1 MTTISPILMP
11 VDFSKRCMDMIPYL
25 KFMAAKYNAE
35 IILLHVVNP
44 VYAISETGISP
55 PAIVPVP
62 EWLIAQQAEKLE
74 TFGDPEL
81 QGFRVRRL
89 VYEGEPDAQ
98 IVATVEAEGAQM
110 VMMPTH
116 GYGAF
121 RRFLIGSV
129 TAKVLHDVDCPV
141 LTGAHFQEHKPAKE
155 MNVSNLVCAIDGNLG
170 PCSCN
175 AALEWASRL
184 SMDFHGT
191 LSIIHAV
198 PAPHPSLRVVFSSD
212 VKDQMETMIRDEIAR
227 LKTKIGA
234 EDIAVCIEQG
244 EVTHTVCSYAQ
255 SVGADLLVIGR
266 GGKRNGMGRLRSNA
280 YGIIRQSTCPVLS
293 V

>member
-1 MTTISPILMP
+1 MP
-11 VDFSKRCMDMIPYL
+11 VDFSNRCTDMIPYVKL
-25 KFMAAKYNAE
+25 IAAEYNSE

-44 VYAISETGISP
+44 VYAIPETGISP

-62 EWLIAQQAEKLE
+62 KWLIAQQAEKLE
-74 TFGDPEL
+74 TFGQAEW

-98 IVATVEAEGAQM
+98 IAATAQAEGAQFLII
-110 VMMPTH
+110 PTH

-141 LTGAHFQEHKPAKE
+141 LTGAHIHEHRPARE
-155 MNVSNLVCAIDGNLG
+155 MKISNVVCAIDLG

-175 AALEWASRL
+175 TLEWASRL
-184 SMDFHGT
+184 STDFGSA

-198 PAPHPSLRVVFSSD
+198 PTLHPSLRLVFSSD
-212 VKDQMETMIRDEIAR
+212 VKHQMETMIREEIAA
-227 LKTKIGA
+227 LKAKAA
-234 EDIAVCIEQG
+234 EENITVCIEQG
-244 EVTHTVCSYAQ
+244 EVTHTVCSYAR
-255 SVGADLLVIGR
+255 SVGANLLVVGR
-266 GGKRNGMGRLRSNA
+266 GGKRNGTGRLRRNA

>member
-1 MTTISPILMP
+1 MTPISPILMP
-11 VDFSKRCMDMIPYL
+11 VDFSNRCADMIPYVKL
-25 KFMAAKYNAE
+25 IAAKYHAE

-44 VYAISETGISP
+44 VYAIPETGISP

-62 EWLIAQQAEKLE
+62 KSLIAQQSEKFE
-74 TFGDPEL
+74 TFGQAEL
-81 QGFRVRRL
+81 QGFRVRCL

-98 IVATVEAEGAQM
+98 IVATAQAEGAQL

-141 LTGAHFQEHKPAKE
+141 LTGAHFQEHGPAKDIS
-155 MNVSNLVCAIDGNLG
+155 NVVCAIDSNL
-170 PCSCN
+170 CSYGT
-175 AALEWASRL
+175 LEWASRL
-184 SMDFHGT
+184 STDFGST

-198 PAPHPSLRVVFSSD
+198 PALHPSLRIVFSSD
-212 VKDQMETMIRDEIAR
+212 VKREMEAIIREEIAR
-227 LKTKIGA
+227 LKTKVA
-234 EDIAVCIEQG
+234 VKNIAVCIEQG
-244 EVTHTVCSYAQ
+244 EVAHTVCSYAQ
-255 SVGADLLVIGR
+255 SVGADLVVIGR
-266 GGKRNGMGRLRSNA
+266 GGKRNGTGGLRSNA